1 MSDAALAPAIQ
12 AESSGGRRAPHRAAR
27 AATVTSRTAGA
38 AAASASAEP
47 LTDDLRLRH
56 IPSFDDFYRLHR
68 LPIARALSL
77 TLGDVD
83 LAGEA
88 TDEAMA
94 RAYQRWDRVS
104 HLDNPGG
111 WVYRVGLNWSR
122 SVIRRITRPAPIW
135 VAPATYAPPPTVQ
148 DPIVDRALAS
158 LPADQR
164 AVVVCR
170 FLLGWSEQQTAD
182 SLGIKAGTVK
192 SRLHR
197 ALERLAPLLTPLQEA
212 RS

>member
-1 MSDAALAPAIQ
+1 MSDAALAPAFE

-27 AATVTSRTAGA
+27 AATVTTRPAGA
-38 AAASASAEP
+38 AEP
-47 LTDDLRLRH
+47 LTDELHVRH
-56 IPSFDDFYRLHR
+56 ISSFDDFYRLHR
-68 LPIARALSL
+68 LPIARALSM

-111 WVYRVGLNWSR
+111 WVYRVGLNWSC

-182 SLGIKAGTVK
+182 SLGIKTGTVK

-212 RS
+212 PS